1 MQTWNPYTGREGF
14 AGAANESM
22 LGLGRLS
29 HQPHQSAA
37 ATSGV
42 FSEDWL
48 SALATEGGSVIGKA
62 FEVVRDCQESM
73 LRRYT
78 VLKTKFARNE
88 VQTLYKSMQNIFR
101 SDDEVQR
108 EYSGGFNA
116 HIVADEGLDD
126 VFEIAE
132 AALQVSGQVA
142 SMILEKVRERAEQF
156 ANASYYQAPSLVG
169 V

>member
-1 MQTWNPYTGREGF
+1 M
-14 AGAANESM
+14 
-22 LGLGRLS
+22 
-29 HQPHQSAA
+29 
-37 ATSGV
+37 
-42 FSEDWL
+42 
-48 SALATEGGSVIGKA
+48 IGKA
-62 FEVVRDCQESM
+62 FDVVRDCQMSM
-73 LRRYT
+73 LQRYK
-78 VLKTKFARNE
+78 VLKAKFDRNE
-88 VQTLYKSMQNIFR
+88 VQALYKSMQNTFQ

-116 HIVADEGLDD
+116 HIVADEGLED

-156 ANASYYQAPSLVG
+156 PNASYYQAPSSVG

>member
-1 MQTWNPYTGREGF
+1 M
-14 AGAANESM
+14 
-22 LGLGRLS
+22 
-29 HQPHQSAA
+29 
-37 ATSGV
+37 
-42 FSEDWL
+42 
-48 SALATEGGSVIGKA
+48 
-62 FEVVRDCQESM
+62 VRDCQTTM

-78 VLKTKFARNE
+78 VLKTKFDRNE

-116 HIVADEGLDD
+116 HIVADEGLED

-142 SMILEKVRERAEQF
+142 AMLLEKVRERAEPF
-156 ANASYYQAPSLVG
+156 ANASYYQVHSSVG
-169 V
+169 A